1 MSANLPW
8 AASRVFPS
16 PKIQETQG
24 MSDPGARAEP
34 LPLTLAPDL
43 SQTQAADIEVRLGEL
58 IRRYAHEGTRGLGEA
73 VVAHIE
79 ALCQHPDMRDPALF
93 CAYRQLAHH
102 WRWLTHRHGQ
112 TSTQG
117 TLPAR

>member
-1 MSANLPW
+1 
-8 AASRVFPS
+8 
-16 PKIQETQG
+16 

-79 ALCQHPDMRDPALF
+79 ALCQHPDLRDPALF
-93 CAYRQLAHH
+93 CAYRQLARH